1 VPPGS
6 GVDGGV
12 TSGGAPREPFVAFD
26 SVARRLSQAEI
37 DNSLRDLLG
46 DDTHPATRFLLED
59 EYRPYDNDYTVQE
72 ASSALIDAL
81 EAMAE
86 DVATR
91 MLADPALRSR
101 IVPCTPSSP
110 GDAACFRTVVESFA
124 RSAFRRP
131 LVEDE
136 ISAYLTLLEFATED
150 NPYVDNDFYTA
161 VDLLIRSVL
170 QDPEFLYRIEI
181 GTQTDVAGI
190 FSVDSHAIATR
201 LSYLIWG
208 SLPDATLRSEADG
221 GTLVNSADRRAAAER
236 MLADDRARA
245 QVDRFHAM
253 WLGYRAIPHP
263 PALTASLHQETTAL
277 IERVVFDDRLDY
289 LDLFRFGETF
299 IDATLAQNYGLSAP
313 AAGPAWVGYGDTG
326 RAGILSHGSV
336 LAAFS
341 KFSDTSPTQR
351 GIFVLNRLMC
361 QKIAR
366 PPANVDVDKP
376 PGDGTAVCKYD
387 RYAEH
392 RTGDCGTCHGRMD
405 PIGFGLE
412 NYDIAG
418 RRREHDEGLPSCT
431 ITGQGQL
438 PSGDTFSGPAELGQR
453 LIESDVLDACAVQ
466 QYLTFAAGHE
476 LAHGELTASGDAATR
491 FRDAGRRF
499 RDLVLDVVASDAFAL
514 RKEPE
519 PLP

>member
-1 VPPGS
+1 
-6 GVDGGV
+6 
-12 TSGGAPREPFVAFD
+12 
-26 SVARRLSQAEI
+26 
-37 DNSLRDLLG
+37 
-46 DDTHPATRFLLED
+46 
-59 EYRPYDNDYTVQE
+59 
-72 ASSALIDAL
+72 
-81 EAMAE
+81 
-86 DVATR
+86 
-91 MLADPALRSR
+91 
-101 IVPCTPSSP
+101 
-110 GDAACFRTVVESFA
+110 
-124 RSAFRRP
+124 
-131 LVEDE
+131 
-136 ISAYLTLLEFATED
+136 
-150 NPYVDNDFYTA
+150 
-161 VDLLIRSVL
+161 
-170 QDPEFLYRIEI
+170 
-181 GTQTDVAGI
+181 
-190 FSVDSHAIATR
+190 
-201 LSYLIWG
+201 
-208 SLPDATLRSEADG
+208 
-221 GTLVNSADRRAAAER
+221 
-236 MLADDRARA
+236 
-245 QVDRFHAM
+245 M

-263 PALTASLHQETTAL
+263 PALTALLHQETTAL

-313 AAGPAWVGYGDTG
+313 ASGAAWVGYGDTG

-361 QKIAR
+361 QKIPR

-376 PGDGTAVCKYD
+376 PGGGTAVCKYD

-392 RTGDCGTCHGRMD
+392 RTGSCATCHGRMD

-418 RRREHDEGLPSCT
+418 RRREHDEGLDSCT

-438 PSGDTFSGPAELGQR
+438 PSGATFSGPAELGQR

-476 LAHGELTASGDAATR
+476 LAHGELTASDDAATR
-491 FRDAGRRF
+491 FRDTGRRF

-519 PLP
+519 PSP